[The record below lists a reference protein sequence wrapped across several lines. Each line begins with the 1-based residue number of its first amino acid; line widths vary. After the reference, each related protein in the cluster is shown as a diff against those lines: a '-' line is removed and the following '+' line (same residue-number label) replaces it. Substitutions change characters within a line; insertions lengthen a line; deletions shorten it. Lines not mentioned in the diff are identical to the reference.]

1 MRPVSPVSCSDSQAW
16 RKDEPCPSPLS
27 VPGIWRHR
35 VSPAAEPELV
45 GGRRQW
51 LPPLLL
57 YPFCPSCAQHS
68 FLEAPEE
75 EEEEEDK
82 YELPPCE
89 ALLHHLTPA
98 HLSGTE
104 EDSLYLGEGW
114 EVEAERWGSG
124 RTGGSPQGERAQ
136 VCFVPF
142 CLAWDSEGRSQLAVT
157 EASGLGREGQRK
169 GGRRGKGGSVGRGDE
184 PAGAV

>member
-1 MRPVSPVSCSDSQAW
+1 M
-16 RKDEPCPSPLS
+16 
-27 VPGIWRHR
+27 
-35 VSPAAEPELV
+35 
-45 GGRRQW
+45 
-51 LPPLLL
+51 
-57 YPFCPSCAQHS
+57 
-68 FLEAPEE
+68 
-75 EEEEEDK
+75 
-82 YELPPCE
+82 
-89 ALLHHLTPA
+89 
-98 HLSGTE
+98 
-104 EDSLYLGEGW
+104 YLGEGW